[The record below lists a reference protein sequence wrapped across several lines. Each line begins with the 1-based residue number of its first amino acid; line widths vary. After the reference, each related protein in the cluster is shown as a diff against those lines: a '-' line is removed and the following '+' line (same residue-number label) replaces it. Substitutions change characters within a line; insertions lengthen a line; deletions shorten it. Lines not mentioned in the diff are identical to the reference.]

1 MDLPDERA
9 SDISDIRPKVR
20 HISISRRDTMLNDLK
35 NSTVEGILSFVLSLG
50 AFFLLIYAVYDS
62 YRQGGEAG
70 IEIGILPLISLVVAV
85 ISLILASVGRKN
97 RKKIRHYMENRGTVV
112 SIIVIVLVA
121 AVLTAGLIGLL

>member
-1 MDLPDERA
+1 
-9 SDISDIRPKVR
+9 
-20 HISISRRDTMLNDLK
+20 
-35 NSTVEGILSFVLSLG
+35 FVLSVG
-50 AFFLLIYAVYDS
+50 ALFLLIYAVYDS

-85 ISLILASVGRKN
+85 ISLILASAGRKN

-121 AVLTAGLIGLL
+121 AVFTAGLIGLF